1 MGIFSFYGRGGGPY
15 HAPTASMKILG
26 WNCRGI
32 CNASTVRALKA
43 QIKRAK
49 PDFIFLSET
58 KALFSR
64 MDSVRRSVNFDHLLV
79 VEAKGSAGGLC
90 MMWKFGWSV
99 SQAEYNKNLIALS
112 ILDVVG
118 DWLLVGFYGPP
129 YFSKKKKAWE
139 NLSALLESHQGPW
152 ACLGD
157 FNFVLNEEESF
168 GGKKGSSSSNNYLK
182 DLMFDFGAVD
192 LGYNG
197 NKFTWAKG
205 KWGNA
210 SIKRRLDRGI
220 ANISWRLA
228 FPDASISHLGA
239 IRSDHAPILLDTNP
253 QSSFAHRPF
262 RFEATWLRDNRCQ
275 SVIEQAW
282 KQNVGG
288 SDFIKLYKKQATT
301 RDALRKWNKE
311 VFGKCQDKINLLIQK
326 IKEAQDLPP
335 SSEAEALESA
345 LQSEL
350 SEWLL
355 RSETLWRQKSR
366 ELWLKLGDQNTHFF
380 HLSTIIRRKR
390 NSIDAIRDEN
400 GSWIT
405 NSNAIRMLF
414 LEHFK
419 GLFKEE
425 STNFPPHLEHLI
437 LPSITEDDNTEL
449 SQIPSPEEIKAT
461 LFSM

>member
-1 MGIFSFYGRGGGPY
+1 
-15 HAPTASMKILG
+15 MKILG

-32 CNASTVRALKA
+32 CNASTVQALKA

-79 VEAKGSAGGLC
+79 VEAKGSAGGLR

-152 ACLGD
+152 ACLSD

-205 KWGNA
+205 KCGNA

-253 QSSFAHRPF
+253 QSFFAHRPF

-275 SVIEQAW
+275 PVIEQAW

-288 SDFIKLYKKQATT
+288 LDFIKLYKNQATT

-335 SSEAEALESA
+335 SFEAEALES
-345 LQSEL
+345 
-350 SEWLL
+350 
-355 RSETLWRQKSR
+355 TL
-366 ELWLKLGDQNTHFF
+366 
-380 HLSTIIRRKR
+380 
-390 NSIDAIRDEN
+390 
-400 GSWIT
+400 
-405 NSNAIRMLF
+405 
-414 LEHFK
+414 
-419 GLFKEE
+419 
-425 STNFPPHLEHLI
+425 
-437 LPSITEDDNTEL
+437 
-449 SQIPSPEEIKAT
+449 
-461 LFSM
+461 